1 MGLITSPN
9 YYKYFLLFKLIVEH
23 TTVLTFIQLVESN
36 WCNVSGRKNVLVAK
50 FIGDRQLYNRAKDRG
65 LDKSNS
71 LNIKG
76 VSTWWCLYVWSNT

>member
-1 MGLITSPN
+1 MGQITLPN
-9 YYKYFLLFKLIVEH
+9 YCRYLVLFKPTAEH
-23 TTVLTFIQLVESN
+23 ALVLTFIQLVESN

-50 FIGDRQLYNRAKDRG
+50 LIGGRKPCNRAGGRG

-76 VSTWWCLYVWSNT
+76 VATWWCLYVLSNT

>member
-50 FIGDRQLYNRAKDRG
+50 LIGGQKPCNRAGGRG

-76 VSTWWCLYVWSNT
+76 VATWWCLYVLSNT